1 MADTEQKKPDKI
13 SKLVYPFQK
22 SAEAG
27 KAGAKPT
34 DIDDPQVYFDA
45 LSNAQDG
52 FYPIGANGQWHGG
65 IHFDTQTG
73 NTLAQEDGIRCIGD
87 GEVVAYQID
96 AKYPS
101 IEYSAG
107 KATYSRGFVLVRHRL
122 ELPPAPKQTAQPAP
136 AGPDAANTAPSTPQP
151 AAQPA
156 ATPDQKAQE
165 PSLIF
170 YSVYLHLLDWAGY
183 QADPKKPRP
192 AFWKSVAYVVGD
204 KAKDRD
210 RVSNPSIPE
219 AGVGLNLRDAQ
230 HQKVGYAPR
239 GAKLRL
245 GAENPNKK
253 GYFVISEVVSG
264 QTVPADA
271 KGLYAYKAELT
282 AAGAEPDRQDA
293 VYVPPTPAPIKAG
306 DLIGYLGHYQR
317 FADLKPLA
325 ATGPAQNG
333 VRPLVQLD
341 VFTAEDLKTFIAKSR
356 ERAKL
361 LDAKQ
366 KTLLKIDV
374 GAKLVLPSEPDQQI
388 GAEEAAAVVA
398 GGKDGAW
405 VQVRKG
411 TLQIMD
417 KGSLSGFNST
427 THTYGGGQILHRVL
441 GASDSDSITEAAYN
455 ALKTKEEKDK
465 YPRRQVLVPSGAPVW
480 VQKALM
486 GADTSVAGRSL
497 KAWSTFPLQAS
508 QANGPEAGF
517 IRVAA
522 IKTLKKV
529 ATEPDGTR
537 WWEVDVGKIDGSS
550 GVGWAR
556 EKDHA
561 KVTLCSPWDW
571 PGFEYIEADG
581 TTPEALYARHVV
593 ATKQAKP
600 DEQAA
605 LEAKAQAA
613 TGGPLF
619 SRVCDAIDL
628 DDDRHLTREELQ
640 KALKQ
645 PWLAEAISRLVFHH
659 TSEWGTPRAQWNA
672 IDSDIPESRK
682 ADWDKEKNR
691 IESLQWWSDVKTTPA
706 LPGDAKV
713 YAFHPI
719 GLIAN
724 FTGSSG
730 CACGCC
736 LGEIFASARYG
747 KQYGPVYWGKLK
759 LADFMGW
766 DALITSGSVTATERD
781 ILVAMSENEGNMDAI
796 QSYDSEVLTAGAM
809 QKTVNPQGAGEL
821 PIQVYEFQQ
830 EHPALYQ
837 SLFADCGWEVKDEGG
852 KKYLYYDGKTGSEL
866 KKILREGFDQAAFE
880 SKKKISSKPLATI
893 ANAIVTDEYKAKQV
907 KDFVKRL
914 RTANSLAPAGYA
926 THKISDYIRS
936 NLGKAVV
943 LDHHVNRPGYVE
955 RDFGAALDTFFSRNP
970 TVSRDPGTWATQH
983 SSHESSILDIY
994 GNSRVMTDAS
1004 ARYSSLKAKL

>member
-1 MADTEQKKPDKI
+1 MADTEQKKLAQI

-34 DIDDPQVYFDA
+34 GIDDPQVYFDA

-87 GEVVAYQID
+87 GEVVAYRID
-96 AKYPS
+96 SKYPNVDF
-101 IEYSAG
+101 SAG

-136 AGPDAANTAPSTPQP
+136 AGPGAANTAPSTPQP

-156 ATPDQKAQE
+156 ATPDQKAKE

-210 RVSNPSIPE
+210 RASNPSIPE

-293 VYVPPTPAPIKAG
+293 VYVLPTPAPIKAG

-317 FADLKPLA
+317 FADLEPLA

-388 GAEEAAAVVA
+388 GAEEAAAVVP

-465 YPRRQVLVPSGAPVW
+465 YPRRQVVVPSGPPVW
-480 VQKALM
+480 VDKALM

-537 WWEVDVGKIDGSS
+537 WWEVDVGKIDGNS

-571 PGFEYIEADG
+571 PGFEFIEADG

-628 DDDRHLTREELQ
+628 DDDRHLTPAELR

-659 TSEWGTPRAQWNA
+659 ISEWGTPRAQWNA
-672 IDSDIPESRK
+672 IDGDIPESRK
-682 ADWDKEKNR
+682 ADWEKEKDR
-691 IESLQWWSDVKTTPA
+691 IESLQWWSDVNTTPA

-719 GLIAN
+719 GLISN
-724 FTGSSG
+724 FSTGPSGALICKTCGASISMTEKFLSRICDPSVKGNFISELINASNTIFTKYEVNTCSQIKHLLAQAKKETGGFLSFKESLNYSSKTYTGKKLYNLAPTAINNGFQRKGITFKTEEEKIKWIEDNLIGNDPGYGEHCFGNSAHPGKDYRGRGLIHLTHYETYKSCADATGLKIDSNPELLETDYAAAIESALWFWKTRNIGLIADDTSHSGDTAVTAVTKPINTGLAGLSDRQKYKKEISPIFNEEFNSG
-730 CACGCC
+730 CT
-736 LGEIFASARYG
+736 
-747 KQYGPVYWGKLK
+747 KN
-759 LADFMGW
+759 D
-766 DALITSGSVTATERD
+766 
-781 ILVAMSENEGNMDAI
+781 
-796 QSYDSEVLTAGAM
+796 
-809 QKTVNPQGAGEL
+809 
-821 PIQVYEFQQ
+821 
-830 EHPALYQ
+830 
-837 SLFADCGWEVKDEGG
+837 
-852 KKYLYYDGKTGSEL
+852 
-866 KKILREGFDQAAFE
+866 
-880 SKKKISSKPLATI
+880 
-893 ANAIVTDEYKAKQV
+893 
-907 KDFVKRL
+907 
-914 RTANSLAPAGYA
+914 
-926 THKISDYIRS
+926 
-936 NLGKAVV
+936 
-943 LDHHVNRPGYVE
+943 
-955 RDFGAALDTFFSRNP
+955 
-970 TVSRDPGTWATQH
+970 
-983 SSHESSILDIY
+983 
-994 GNSRVMTDAS
+994 
-1004 ARYSSLKAKL
+1004 

>member
-1 MADTEQKKPDKI
+1 MADTEQKKLAKI

-22 SAEAG
+22 SAKAG

-73 NTLAQEDGIRCIGD
+73 NTLAQQDGIRCIGD

-101 IEYSAG
+101 IEYGAG

-136 AGPDAANTAPSTPQP
+136 AGPGAANTAPSTPQP

-156 ATPDQKAQE
+156 ATPDQKAKE

-192 AFWKSVAYVVGD
+192 AFWKSVAYMVGD
-204 KAKDRD
+204 KAKDSD

-219 AGVGLNLRDAQ
+219 GGVGLNLRDAQ

-264 QTVPADA
+264 QSVPADA

-293 VYVPPTPAPIKAG
+293 VYVLPTPAPIKAG

-317 FADLKPLA
+317 FADLTPLA
-325 ATGPAQNG
+325 AAGPAQNG

-366 KTLLKIDV
+366 KTLIKIDV

-388 GAEEAAAVVA
+388 GAEEAAAVVP

-417 KGSLSGFNST
+417 KDSLSGFNST
-427 THTYGGGQILHRVL
+427 THAYGGGQILHRVL

-486 GADTSVAGRSL
+486 GADASVAGRSL

-529 ATEPDGTR
+529 ATEADGTR
-537 WWEVDVGKIDGSS
+537 WWEVDVGKIDGNSA
-550 GVGWAR
+550 VGWAR

-561 KVTLCSPWDW
+561 KVTLCSPWEW
-571 PGFEYIEADG
+571 PGFEFIEADG
-581 TTPEALYARHVV
+581 TTSEALYARHVV
-593 ATKQAKP
+593 ATKQTKP

-628 DDDRHLTREELQ
+628 DDDRHLTPAELR

-645 PWLAEAISRLVFHH
+645 PWLAEAISHLVFHH

-672 IDSDIPESRK
+672 IDGDIPESRK
-682 ADWDKEKNR
+682 ADWEKEKDR

-719 GLIAN
+719 GLISN
-724 FTGSSG
+724 FHTAKSG
-730 CACGCC
+730 RVTAEM
-736 LGEIFASARYG
+736 LIKIFPQAPIDKINIVVDG
-747 KQYGPVYWGKLK
+747 INLNIEDGKLETEERITHFFGQVRQEIGASMSFRES
-759 LADFMGW
+759 LMYSS
-766 DALITSGSVTATERD
+766 DALLKSKLSYYRGNKERSD
-781 ILVAMSENEGNMDAI
+781 RDAKNEEAI
-796 QSYDSEVLTAGAM
+796 ANNAYDD
-809 QKTVNPQGAGEL
+809 QNRGAGYKLGNTQPGDGWRYRGRGLKQLTGRSNYRQFATAHQKIWGDFVDFEADPDKVNEPL
-821 PIQVYEFQQ
+821 YAVRS
-830 EHPALYQ
+830 ALYFWVDHK
-837 SLFADCGWEVKDEGG
+837 LYLKADNGITEEVADSITKVINSG
-852 KKYLYYDGKTGSEL
+852 
-866 KKILREGFDQAAFE
+866 
-880 SKKKISSKPLATI
+880 
-893 ANAIVTDEYKAKQV
+893 TDSYSQRWG
-907 KDFVKRL
+907 FVKQ
-914 RTANSLAPAGYA
+914 
-926 THKISDYIRS
+926 IWD
-936 NLGKAVV
+936 
-943 LDHHVNRPGYVE
+943 E
-955 RDFGAALDTFFSRNP
+955 RIFK
-970 TVSRDPGTWATQH
+970 
-983 SSHESSILDIY
+983 
-994 GNSRVMTDAS
+994 DA
-1004 ARYSSLKAKL
+1004 YQ

>member
-1 MADTEQKKPDKI
+1 MADTEQKKLAKI

-73 NTLAQEDGIRCIGD
+73 NTLAQQDGIRCIGD

-101 IEYSAG
+101 IEYGAG

-136 AGPDAANTAPSTPQP
+136 AGPGAANTAPSTPQP

-156 ATPDQKAQE
+156 ATPDQKAKE

-210 RVSNPSIPE
+210 RASNPSIPE
-219 AGVGLNLRDAQ
+219 AGIGLNLRDAQ

-293 VYVPPTPAPIKAG
+293 VYVLPTPAPIKAG
-306 DLIGYLGHYQR
+306 ELIGHLGHYQR

-388 GAEEAAAVVA
+388 GAGEAAAVVA

-427 THTYGGGQILHRVL
+427 THAYGGGQILHRVL

-486 GADTSVAGRSL
+486 GADASVAGRSL

-571 PGFEYIEADG
+571 PGFEFIEADG

-605 LEAKAQAA
+605 LEAKAAQAN
-613 TGGPLF
+613 GGPLF

-628 DDDRHLTREELQ
+628 DDDRHLTPAELR

-672 IDSDIPESRK
+672 IDGDIPESRK
-682 ADWDKEKNR
+682 ADWEKEKDR

-719 GLIAN
+719 GLISNFNRENNQLITLEMLRAAN
-724 FTGSSG
+724 PTGDESYHELIIPMLNEY
-730 CACGCC
+730 A
-736 LGEIFASARYG
+736 
-747 KQYGPVYWGKLK
+747 PVYGINTPLRIAHF
-759 LADFMGW
+759 LAQTGHESGFKIREENGNYS
-766 DALITSGSVTATERD
+766 ALRMRQIFGCKGGQKNYVTATDSCKIGKLRD
-781 ILVAMSENEGNMDAI
+781 KLWTDESAYANNAKNLLSYVYANRMGNGDEASQDGYTYRGRGLIQLTGKAMYRNYMNYHNNALPAD
-796 QSYDSEVLTAGAM
+796 
-809 QKTVNPQGAGEL
+809 QKDFISSPDL
-821 PIQVYEFQQ
+821 I
-830 EHPALYQ
+830 
-837 SLFADCGWEVKDEGG
+837 S
-852 KKYLYYDGKTGSEL
+852 SEL
-866 KKILREGFDQAAFE
+866 RYGVESAFWYCNANNFSAAADADDLT
-880 SKKKISSKPLATI
+880 KTTI
-893 ANAIVTDEYKAKQV
+893 IVNGGENGMPDRR
-907 KDFVKRL
+907 KRL
-914 RTANSLAPAGYA
+914 
-926 THKISDYIRS
+926 D
-936 NLGKAVV
+936 
-943 LDHHVNRPGYVE
+943 
-955 RDFGAALDTFFSRNP
+955 
-970 TVSRDPGTWATQH
+970 
-983 SSHESSILDIY
+983 
-994 GNSRVMTDAS
+994 
-1004 ARYSSLKAKL
+1004 SLKSIMGIN

>member
-1 MADTEQKKPDKI
+1 MADTEQKKLAKI

-22 SAEAG
+22 SAKAG

-136 AGPDAANTAPSTPQP
+136 AGPGAANTAPATPQT

-192 AFWKSVAYVVGD
+192 AFWKSVAYMVGD
-204 KAKDRD
+204 KAKDSD

-219 AGVGLNLRDAQ
+219 GGVGLNLRDAQ

-264 QTVPADA
+264 QSVPADA

-293 VYVPPTPAPIKAG
+293 VYVLPTPAPIKAG

-317 FADLKPLA
+317 FADLTPLA
-325 ATGPAQNG
+325 AAGPAQNG

-366 KTLLKIDV
+366 KTLIKIDV

-388 GAEEAAAVVA
+388 GAEEAAAVVP

-417 KGSLSGFNST
+417 KDSLSGFNST
-427 THTYGGGQILHRVL
+427 THAYGGGQILHRVL

-486 GADTSVAGRSL
+486 GADASVAGRSL

-529 ATEPDGTR
+529 ATEADGTR
-537 WWEVDVGKIDGSS
+537 WWEVDVGKIDGNSA
-550 GVGWAR
+550 VGWAR

-561 KVTLCSPWDW
+561 KVTLCSPWEW
-571 PGFEYIEADG
+571 PGFEFIEADG
-581 TTPEALYARHVV
+581 TMPEALYARHVV
-593 ATKQAKP
+593 ATKQTKP

-628 DDDRHLTREELQ
+628 DDDRHLTPAELR

-672 IDSDIPESRK
+672 IDGDIPESRK
-682 ADWDKEKNR
+682 ADWEKEKDR

-719 GLIAN
+719 GLISN
-724 FTGSSG
+724 FSSPSE
-730 CACGCC
+730 CC
-736 LGEIFASARYG
+736 QLSMTSFRSIFGDRKIFNHRDMPRGGDTYEADIQKFIDLLNDGFSKNGFEKCIYKQHFLAQCYHESDHFNTTIEYASGLDYDLSKYPTSVCDVNSSEYDKKKCRRRNQIIQEGNTTIGDGPTYKG
-747 KQYGPVYWGKLK
+747 KGIIQLTWKGTYNAYKEY
-759 LADFMGW
+759 
-766 DALITSGSVTATERD
+766 SGSDVVSNPMKVAEDLATAVSTAFWFWTKFKGEDLNRKIDRYYEEGAKSGLNSEALDDDVVRRLTKIINGGDRGLSERQN
-781 ILVAMSENEGNMDAI
+781 L
-796 QSYDSEVLTAGAM
+796 
-809 QKTVNPQGAGEL
+809 
-821 PIQVYEFQQ
+821 
-830 EHPALYQ
+830 
-837 SLFADCGWEVKDEGG
+837 
-852 KKYLYYDGKTGSEL
+852 L
-866 KKILREGFDQAAFE
+866 KKI
-880 SKKKISSKPLATI
+880 KK
-893 ANAIVTDEYKAKQV
+893 EMQ
-907 KDFVKRL
+907 
-914 RTANSLAPAGYA
+914 
-926 THKISDYIRS
+926 
-936 NLGKAVV
+936 
-943 LDHHVNRPGYVE
+943 
-955 RDFGAALDTFFSRNP
+955 
-970 TVSRDPGTWATQH
+970 
-983 SSHESSILDIY
+983 
-994 GNSRVMTDAS
+994 
-1004 ARYSSLKAKL
+1004 

>member
-1 MADTEQKKPDKI
+1 
-13 SKLVYPFQK
+13 
-22 SAEAG
+22 
-27 KAGAKPT
+27 
-34 DIDDPQVYFDA
+34 
-45 LSNAQDG
+45 
-52 FYPIGANGQWHGG
+52 
-65 IHFDTQTG
+65 
-73 NTLAQEDGIRCIGD
+73 
-87 GEVVAYQID
+87 
-96 AKYPS
+96 
-101 IEYSAG
+101 
-107 KATYSRGFVLVRHRL
+107 VL
-122 ELPPAPKQTAQPAP
+122 
-136 AGPDAANTAPSTPQP
+136 
-151 AAQPA
+151 
-156 ATPDQKAQE
+156 
-165 PSLIF
+165 
-170 YSVYLHLLDWAGY
+170 
-183 QADPKKPRP
+183 
-192 AFWKSVAYVVGD
+192 
-204 KAKDRD
+204 
-210 RVSNPSIPE
+210 
-219 AGVGLNLRDAQ
+219 
-230 HQKVGYAPR
+230 
-239 GAKLRL
+239 
-245 GAENPNKK
+245 
-253 GYFVISEVVSG
+253 SG
-264 QTVPADA
+264 QTIPADA
-271 KGLYAYKAELT
+271 RGLYAYKAELT

-293 VYVPPTPAPIKAG
+293 VYVLPTPAPIKAG

-388 GAEEAAAVVA
+388 GAEEAAAVVP

-427 THTYGGGQILHRVL
+427 THAYGGGQILHRVL

-465 YPRRQVLVPSGAPVW
+465 YPRRQVVVPSGPPVW
-480 VQKALM
+480 VDKALM

-522 IKTLKKV
+522 IKKLKKV

-571 PGFEYIEADG
+571 PGFEFIEADG

-628 DDDRHLTREELQ
+628 DDDRHLTPAELR

-659 TSEWGTPRAQWNA
+659 ISEWGTPRAQWNA
-672 IDSDIPESRK
+672 IDGDIPESRK
-682 ADWDKEKNR
+682 ADWEKEKNR

-719 GLIAN
+719 GIINNFNRENNQLITLEMLRAAN
-724 FTGSSG
+724 PTGDESYHELIIPILNEY
-730 CACGCC
+730 A
-736 LGEIFASARYG
+736 
-747 KQYGPVYWGKLK
+747 PVYGINTSLRIAHF
-759 LADFMGW
+759 LAQTGHE
-766 DALITSGSVTATERD
+766 SGFKIREENGNYSATRMRQIFGCKGGQKNYVTATDSCKIGKLRD
-781 ILVAMSENEGNMDAI
+781 KLWTDESAYANNAKNLLSYVYANRMGNGDEASQDGYTYRGRGLIQLTGKAMYRNYMNYHNNALPAD
-796 QSYDSEVLTAGAM
+796 
-809 QKTVNPQGAGEL
+809 QKDFISSPDL
-821 PIQVYEFQQ
+821 I
-830 EHPALYQ
+830 
-837 SLFADCGWEVKDEGG
+837 S
-852 KKYLYYDGKTGSEL
+852 SEL
-866 KKILREGFDQAAFE
+866 RYGVESAFWYCNANNFSAAADADDLT
-880 SKKKISSKPLATI
+880 KTTI
-893 ANAIVTDEYKAKQV
+893 IVNGGENGMPDRRT
-907 KDFVKRL
+907 RL
-914 RTANSLAPAGYA
+914 NSLKNIMG
-926 THKISDYIRS
+926 I
-936 NLGKAVV
+936 N
-943 LDHHVNRPGYVE
+943 
-955 RDFGAALDTFFSRNP
+955 
-970 TVSRDPGTWATQH
+970 
-983 SSHESSILDIY
+983 
-994 GNSRVMTDAS
+994 
-1004 ARYSSLKAKL
+1004 

>member
-1 MADTEQKKPDKI
+1 MADTEQKKLAKI

-65 IHFDTQTG
+65 IHFDTHTG
-73 NTLAQEDGIRCIGD
+73 NILAQQDGIRCIGD
-87 GEVVAYQID
+87 GEVVAYRID
-96 AKYPS
+96 SKYPNVDF
-101 IEYSAG
+101 SAG

-122 ELPPAPKQTAQPAP
+122 ELPPAPKQTVQPAP
-136 AGPDAANTAPSTPQP
+136 AGPGAANTAPSTPQP

-210 RVSNPSIPE
+210 RASNPSIPE

-245 GAENPNKK
+245 GAEHPNKK

-293 VYVPPTPAPIKAG
+293 VYVLPTPAPIKAG
-306 DLIGYLGHYQR
+306 EFIGHLGHYQR
-317 FADLKPLA
+317 FADLTPLA

-356 ERAKL
+356 ERATL

-366 KTLLKIDV
+366 KTLLKINV

-411 TLQIMD
+411 TLQIMGKD
-417 KGSLSGFNST
+417 SLSGFNST
-427 THTYGGGQILHRVL
+427 THAYGGGQILHRVL
-441 GASDSDSITEAAYN
+441 GASDSDSITETAYN

-480 VQKALM
+480 VDKALM
-486 GADTSVAGRSL
+486 GAEASIAGRSL

-508 QANGPEAGF
+508 QATGPEAGF

-529 ATEPDGTR
+529 ATEADGTR
-537 WWEVDVGKIDGSS
+537 WWQVDVGKIDGSS

-571 PGFEYIEADG
+571 LGFESIEADG

-593 ATKQAKP
+593 ATKQARP

-619 SRVCDAIDL
+619 SRLCDAIDL

-672 IDSDIPESRK
+672 IDGDIPESRK
-682 ADWDKEKNR
+682 ADWDKEKKR
-691 IESLQWWSDVKTTPA
+691 IESLQWWHDVKTTPA

-713 YAFHPI
+713 YSLHPI
-719 GLIAN
+719 GLISN
-724 FTGSSG
+724 FYSPSECCQLSMTSFRSIFGDRKIFNHRDMPRGGDTYEADIQKFVDLLNDGFSKNGFDKCIYKQHFLAQCYHESDHFNTTIEYASGLDYDLSKYPASVCNVNSSEYDKKK
-730 CACGCC
+730 CKRHNQ
-736 LGEIFASARYG
+736 II
-747 KQYGPVYWGKLK
+747 Q
-759 LADFMGW
+759 
-766 DALITSGSVTATERD
+766 
-781 ILVAMSENEGNMDAI
+781 EGNTTIGDGPTYKGKGII
-796 QSYDSEVLTAGAM
+796 QLTWKSTYNSYKEYSGLDVVSNPMKVAEDLATAVNTAFWFWAKFKGEDLNRKIDRYYEEGTKSGLTSEALDDDVVRRLT
-809 QKTVNPQGAGEL
+809 KIIN
-821 PIQVYEFQQ
+821 
-830 EHPALYQ
+830 
-837 SLFADCGWEVKDEGG
+837 GG
-852 KKYLYYDGKTGSEL
+852 DRGLAERQNLL
-866 KKILREGFDQAAFE
+866 KKI
-880 SKKKISSKPLATI
+880 KK
-893 ANAIVTDEYKAKQV
+893 EMQ
-907 KDFVKRL
+907 
-914 RTANSLAPAGYA
+914 
-926 THKISDYIRS
+926 
-936 NLGKAVV
+936 
-943 LDHHVNRPGYVE
+943 
-955 RDFGAALDTFFSRNP
+955 
-970 TVSRDPGTWATQH
+970 
-983 SSHESSILDIY
+983 
-994 GNSRVMTDAS
+994 
-1004 ARYSSLKAKL
+1004 

>member
-1 MADTEQKKPDKI
+1 
-13 SKLVYPFQK
+13 
-22 SAEAG
+22 
-27 KAGAKPT
+27 
-34 DIDDPQVYFDA
+34 
-45 LSNAQDG
+45 
-52 FYPIGANGQWHGG
+52 
-65 IHFDTQTG
+65 
-73 NTLAQEDGIRCIGD
+73 
-87 GEVVAYQID
+87 
-96 AKYPS
+96 
-101 IEYSAG
+101 
-107 KATYSRGFVLVRHRL
+107 VL
-122 ELPPAPKQTAQPAP
+122 
-136 AGPDAANTAPSTPQP
+136 
-151 AAQPA
+151 
-156 ATPDQKAQE
+156 
-165 PSLIF
+165 
-170 YSVYLHLLDWAGY
+170 
-183 QADPKKPRP
+183 
-192 AFWKSVAYVVGD
+192 
-204 KAKDRD
+204 
-210 RVSNPSIPE
+210 
-219 AGVGLNLRDAQ
+219 
-230 HQKVGYAPR
+230 
-239 GAKLRL
+239 
-245 GAENPNKK
+245 
-253 GYFVISEVVSG
+253 SG
-264 QTVPADA
+264 QTIPADA
-271 KGLYAYKAELT
+271 RGLYAYKAELT

-293 VYVPPTPAPIKAG
+293 VYVLPTPAPIKAG

-388 GAEEAAAVVA
+388 GAEEAAAVVP

-427 THTYGGGQILHRVL
+427 THAYGGGQILHRVL

-571 PGFEYIEADG
+571 PGFEFIEADG

-628 DDDRHLTREELQ
+628 DDDRHLTPAELR

-659 TSEWGTPRAQWNA
+659 ISEWGTPRAQWNA
-672 IDSDIPESRK
+672 IDGDIPESRK

-719 GLIAN
+719 GLISN
-724 FTGSSG
+724 FYQNAECT
-730 CACGCC
+730 CGGC
-736 LGEIFASARYG
+736 LGKVFSRY
-747 KQYGPVYWGKLK
+747 KWVRKRKNSPDTTYYGPVYQGTKKLDK
-759 LADFMGW
+759 FIGW
-766 DALITSGSVTATERD
+766 DDLISSAKATQDEKS
-781 ILVAMSENEGNMDAI
+781 IVIAMSSNEGAMDAV
-796 QSYDSEVLTAGAM
+796 QAWDWQALTAGAM
-809 QKTVNPQGAGEL
+809 QKTVTPEGYGEL
-821 PIQVYEFQQ
+821 PAQISEFKTDNPKLFDELFLQCGWSVEQESDGARIYYSSDENENKKITGQELYDFIKKGFQQGDTGFPKECRSLAAMSHAMINEEFQ
-830 EHPALYQ
+830 
-837 SLFADCGWEVKDEGG
+837 K
-852 KKYLYYDGKTGSEL
+852 
-866 KKILREGFDQAAFE
+866 
-880 SKKKISSKPLATI
+880 
-893 ANAIVTDEYKAKQV
+893 KQV
-907 KDFVKRL
+907 IDFIGR
-914 RTANSLAPAGYA
+914 
-926 THKISDYIRS
+926 IRS
-936 NLGKAVV
+936 AIAKKPTGYNNSASDFFQTKLGRALV
-943 LDHHVNRPGYVE
+943 LDHDVNAPG
-955 RDFGAALDTFFSRNP
+955 N
-970 TVSRDPGTWATQH
+970 VSRDLKRSIETLLNRHPGLSADPGQWGA
-983 SSHESSILDIY
+983 SHAQYETELIEIY
-994 GNSRVMTDAS
+994 GPSRNMNSPQE
-1004 ARYSSLKAKL
+1004 RYNRLKELL